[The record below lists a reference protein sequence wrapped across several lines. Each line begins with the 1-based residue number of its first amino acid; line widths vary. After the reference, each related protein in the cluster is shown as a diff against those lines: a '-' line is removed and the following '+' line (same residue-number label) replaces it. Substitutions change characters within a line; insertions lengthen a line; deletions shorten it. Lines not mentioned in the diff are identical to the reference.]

1 MEKGHPERGKK
12 ILHIFFVTLTVV
24 IILSCIMDFAEQGF
38 PSAII
43 SVVSGILQIY
53 IAYLLKTRHN
63 WAIWVFMILGVSHL
77 IFLFIRMI
85 GRPLYIYL
93 IIVDIFYVVSAIVLN
108 IFIKDIRCYLSGEE
122 QNTLSCAARPSEG
135 RVQKR
140 RLGVNKISLLFFS
153 AVCKRA

>member
-1 MEKGHPERGKK
+1 
-12 ILHIFFVTLTVV
+12 
-24 IILSCIMDFAEQGF
+24 MDFAEQGF

-122 QNTLSCAARPSEG
+122 
-135 RVQKR
+135 
-140 RLGVNKISLLFFS
+140 
-153 AVCKRA
+153 

>member
-63 WAIWVFMILGVSHL
+63 WAVWVFMILGVSHL

-122 QNTLSCAARPSEG
+122 
-135 RVQKR
+135 
-140 RLGVNKISLLFFS
+140 
-153 AVCKRA
+153 